1 MYHPNKHMT
10 EQSSSNPF
18 SLSNS
23 ELDPS
28 CYFWFFVVK
37 LTEIWCVEVFMCACM
52 LPVIVLMKTQL
63 ISCSATDLQVW
74 QVTYSLMYLLN
85 TFSMCFCWNR
95 PWNNQP
101 IRGQN
106 CYYSWPIRGQYSG
119 QSEDSILY
127 LYLDDQLV
135 AAVNSSA
142 CSQLSKQEEKK
153 VLGLPMDQSE
163 VSNQIMWL
171 NLTNQRPVLRYR
183 PIRSQYYS
191 PVKHLGDLVEVC
203 KRRLLTAN
211 PDDL

>member
-95 PWNNQP
+95 P
-101 IRGQN
+101 
-106 CYYSWPIRGQYSG
+106 CKS
-119 QSEDSILY
+119 
-127 LYLDDQLV
+127 
-135 AAVNSSA
+135 
-142 CSQLSKQEEKK
+142 
-153 VLGLPMDQSE
+153 
-163 VSNQIMWL
+163 
-171 NLTNQRPVLRYR
+171 TNQRSVLLLLLANQRTVSCIDTLMISWLLPSIAPLVPNSANR
-183 PIRSQYYS
+183 KRRRCLGCLWTNRRSVIRSC
-191 PVKHLGDLVEVC
+191 D
-203 KRRLLTAN
+203 
-211 PDDL
+211 